1 MTRLARQIKQVE
13 KLASLPAAIP
23 PSLERAFQELDSLDQ
38 CHPESRSVN
47 YGTIIAP
54 RTAQDARSNAR

>member
-1 MTRLARQIKQVE
+1 MARQIKQVQ
-13 KLASLPAAIP
+13 KLESLPVVIP
-23 PSLERAFQELDSLDQ
+23 PGLERAFSELDSLDR

-54 RTAQDARSNAR
+54 RTAQDGR